1 MGRLY
6 LARPPI
12 SLWPNIKPSS
22 CLTFRPRTR
31 RLWRGRF
38 PHGVRC
44 RARVEETPN
53 QPRSNPMTLD
63 EAKKEVAA
71 NAESGL
77 DAATI
82 EQIAK
87 LYRLQVSDARA
98 TMTEEEW
105 KARNAAIK
113 SDLLHELL
121 LTH

>member
-1 MGRLY
+1 
-6 LARPPI
+6 
-12 SLWPNIKPSS
+12 
-22 CLTFRPRTR
+22 
-31 RLWRGRF
+31 
-38 PHGVRC
+38 
-44 RARVEETPN
+44 
-53 QPRSNPMTLD
+53 MTLD

-71 NAESGL
+71 NVGAGT

-98 TMTEEEW
+98 AMTEEEW
-105 KARNAAIK
+105 RARSVALK